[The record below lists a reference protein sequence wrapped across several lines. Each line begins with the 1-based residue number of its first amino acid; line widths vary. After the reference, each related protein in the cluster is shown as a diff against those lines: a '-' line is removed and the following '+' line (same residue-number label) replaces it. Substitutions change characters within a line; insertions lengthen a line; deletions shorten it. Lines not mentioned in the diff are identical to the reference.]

1 MGGSV
6 NLNEVID
13 KSRADATQLF
23 FIYAL
28 LVVATGIFLNLIIYL
43 AKRDGFREGLKKAL
57 DHSSSSKVSWLILS
71 KVKMPNMVPIIV
83 NGIPKKE
90 PKGTCDKNVI
100 IPTKSRTRL
109 KVRET

>member
-1 MGGSV
+1 MEKYKKIIDRIDHRSLVYPIITLLIILLSIGFLAYWRINVFIEEIKMGGSV

-57 DHSSSSKVSWLILS
+57 DHSSSSKVS
-71 KVKMPNMVPIIV
+71 
-83 NGIPKKE
+83 
-90 PKGTCDKNVI
+90 
-100 IPTKSRTRL
+100 
-109 KVRET
+109 